1 MKTANL
7 ATMTPLLAL
16 KLVMVAALWGGT
28 FIAGRILAQ
37 SLPLMT
43 AAFGRFFV
51 ASILLVFVAVKM
63 EGNLPRLNRE
73 QMLLT
78 AVLGFTG
85 IFLYNICFFG
95 ALARVPAG
103 RTSLFVSLTPI
114 VTAILAGLIYSERL
128 GLRRWMGIVVALLG
142 AIVVITRG
150 DLLGGIADISQSLGL
165 GELMMLGAV
174 LSWATYT
181 LISRKVLE
189 TLSPIAATTYG
200 TLWGFVFLSIGA
212 IGEFREID
220 WMFLDWRVWTSVFYL
235 GAFGTV
241 LAFIWYY
248 QGIQRV
254 GPSRTA
260 IFTNLVPAFGVL
272 FSAVLLGEPIL
283 ISMVVG
289 GLIAALGVS
298 LVNKK

>member
-1 MKTANL
+1 
-7 ATMTPLLAL
+7 
-16 KLVMVAALWGGT
+16 
-28 FIAGRILAQ
+28 
-37 SLPLMT
+37 
-43 AAFGRFFV
+43 
-51 ASILLVFVAVKM
+51 
-63 EGNLPRLNRE
+63 
-73 QMLLT
+73 
-78 AVLGFTG
+78 
-85 IFLYNICFFG
+85 
-95 ALARVPAG
+95 
-103 RTSLFVSLTPI
+103 
-114 VTAILAGLIYSERL
+114 
-128 GLRRWMGIVVALLG
+128 MGIVVALLG
-142 AIVVITRG
+142 AIVVIARG
-150 DLLGGIADISQSLGL
+150 DLLGGITDIRQSLGL

-181 LISRKVLE
+181 LISRKALE

-220 WMFLDWRVWTSVFYL
+220 WMLLDWRVWTSVFYL

-272 FSAVLLGEPIL
+272 FSVVLLGEPIL
-283 ISMVVG
+283 ISMVIG